1 MNNMTDETFQAYTG
15 VEKRFSVDGKTL
27 VVPARLDTF
36 ITYRTNFRKL
46 AKSCSDNALQ
56 EYKTSVNDLD
66 TFMEHLPQI
75 YQKHLDIIAGKA
87 IDILIAEGVYDYSV
101 ETFTERHMASFCN
114 TLNDYQTMQ
123 QNIEET
129 QEENYGVKSGIA
141 KGLGSFLTRNSSNF
155 VKSFVDGATDSFADG
170 SEKLTNDQKAEL
182 YQHIILRELFNDIF
196 SDYWNTVI
204 TMVEILREN
213 LHDIWLFDSGE
224 VNDIGIIIQNIKN
237 PNFPQD
243 KIVDILFDYIL
254 KKPNEERVYKILEDR
269 YGTTEEIAALL
280 DYFIYPDFANTV
292 YTKNDFPEQEAEDSD
307 ESSETEQNSSQQETF
322 GNSQNDND
330 AQSVGKSEGGI
341 LKRGLKIGAGILAA
355 GMAMS
360 AFGRSNQSS
369 GSSARRNNSGRKSL
383 WGTAM
388 CPYGKKGQDGW
399 TIHCNMGCP
408 LWTECGG
415 K

>member
-254 KKPNEERVYKILEDR
+254 KKPNEERVYKIW
-269 YGTTEEIAALL
+269 
-280 DYFIYPDFANTV
+280 
-292 YTKNDFPEQEAEDSD
+292 
-307 ESSETEQNSSQQETF
+307 
-322 GNSQNDND
+322 
-330 AQSVGKSEGGI
+330 
-341 LKRGLKIGAGILAA
+341 KIG
-355 GMAMS
+355 
-360 AFGRSNQSS
+360 
-369 GSSARRNNSGRKSL
+369 
-383 WGTAM
+383 TA
-388 CPYGKKGQDGW
+388 PQKKLPLFW
-399 TIHCNMGCP
+399 TILFIPISPIPCTP
-408 LWTECGG
+408 KTIFRSKKQKTEMRVR
-415 K
+415 KQNKIPHSKKPSATAKTITTHSLLENQREAF